1 MGELFNCI
9 SRYVARCNESATQRL
24 SLAAMATIAIVVA
37 SGSMVFAQSKAS
49 GNLQKPESVY
59 VNVESAYVFAGPSR
73 EYYPTGRLQ
82 RGVSLEVYHRTADG
96 WLGVRPPEGSF
107 SWVPAS
113 HAYLLPGGKSIEVTD
128 QKAVSW
134 IGTELGSAKQYRWQ
148 VQLSVGEQLSVLGE
162 SSAPN
167 GHEDREALWYR
178 VSPPSGEFRWI
189 EQSAVSSSPPSA
201 SQLATTSAAASAK
214 PGQAV
219 VAGGVA
225 TGGAG
230 GGVVSS
236 AGYEAPEL
244 NAKSTQAE
252 PADRVSPASSQ
263 SVLVG
268 SATTVGDR
276 PKATGSSPS
285 RRGKSGSKSNSK
297 SHQNEFD
304 EWVAFEV
311 GDRGMR
317 FPALDK
323 LSGHDKGDGRSSK
336 GSGGRGRRDP
346 LADDPFSLEMFN
358 SKASSAKAAAVP
370 LRNSARGVS
379 SNESSFASATGSGVT
394 DRNWR
399 YPRTMRSNLGRGPY
413 RSGLSSP
420 ESLVERSAEGNVG
433 VPGSFV
439 SSAGYDAV
447 SQGASDA
454 GLANWY
460 GYQPQPPV
468 SASGLSSQA
477 ISPSEDG
484 AVAELQVALNEMVV
498 QPPSLWDLGTL
509 AQRAQWIIEHG
520 GNAIERGQARLLLD
534 RIEEFQAIA
543 VRSGGGQIG
552 QYSVPGRNPMSFSSV
567 SQGAPVVQAS
577 AVAGAGSISQR
588 FEATGWLVK
597 LYTTNPDQPTHAI
610 TNDTGDVISYVTGL
624 PGMNLDHHLN
634 QAVGINGLRGYLP
647 QLKAP
652 HIQAQSIVR
661 LK

>member
-1 MGELFNCI
+1 MGEFINCI
-9 SRYVARCNESATQRL
+9 SRYLNRCKEFAARRPL
-24 SLAAMATIAIVVA
+24 LAAMATIAVA
-37 SGSMVFAQSKAS
+37 AASQSMVFAQSKAA
-49 GNLQKPESVY
+49 GNLQKPEAVY

-113 HAYLLPGGKSIEVTD
+113 QAYLLPGGKSIEITD

-162 SSAPN
+162 SNAPN

-189 EQSAVSSSPPSA
+189 EQAAVSSSPPSA
-201 SQLATTSAAASAK
+201 GQLVKKTLDMPPESSQSGVTGK
-214 PGQAV
+214 G
-219 VAGGVA
+219 VAGGAGQGEVA
-225 TGGAG
+225 
-230 GGVVSS
+230 S
-236 AGYEAPEL
+236 AGYEASSPG
-244 NAKSTQAE
+244 AKPSQA
-252 PADRVSPASSQ
+252 AVASQVTPASSQ
-263 SVLVG
+263 SVVVG
-268 SATTVGDR
+268 SASSPAER
-276 PKATGSSPS
+276 PKAAGSSSP
-285 RRGKSGSKSNSK
+285 RRNKSGAKSNSR
-297 SHQNEFD
+297 SPQNEFD
-304 EWVAFEV
+304 DWVAFEV

-323 LSGHDKGDGRSSK
+323 LSGRDRGDDLPSK
-336 GSGGRGRRDP
+336 GSGGRVVRDP
-346 LADDPFSLEMFN
+346 LANDPFSLEMFN
-358 SKASSAKAAAVP
+358 SKASGSKPPAVP
-370 LRNSARGVS
+370 MRSAARGVPS
-379 SNESSFASATGSGVT
+379 RAASFASATGSS
-394 DRNWR
+394 DAERNWR

-413 RSGLSSP
+413 RSGLSSS
-420 ESLVERSAEGNVG
+420 ESLVERSSEGAFG
-433 VPGSFV
+433 VAGSYV
-439 SSAGYDAV
+439 SSAGYDSV
-447 SQGASDA
+447 SPGGAEA

-468 SASGLSSQA
+468 TASGLGSQVV
-477 ISPSEDG
+477 SPSEVG
-484 AVAELQVALNEMVV
+484 AVARLQVALNEMVV
-498 QPPSLWDLGTL
+498 QPPSLWDLGAL
-509 AQRAQWIIEHG
+509 AQQAQWIIEHG
-520 GNAIERGQARLLLD
+520 GSAIERGQARLLLD

-543 VRSGGGQIG
+543 VRSGAGQMG
-552 QYSVPGRNPMSFSSV
+552 QFSIAGRSSMPLPTV
-567 SQGAPVVQAS
+567 AQGAGVVQAS
-577 AVAGAGSISQR
+577 AVAGAGGISQR

-610 TNDTGDVISYVTGL
+610 TNDAGDVISYVTGL